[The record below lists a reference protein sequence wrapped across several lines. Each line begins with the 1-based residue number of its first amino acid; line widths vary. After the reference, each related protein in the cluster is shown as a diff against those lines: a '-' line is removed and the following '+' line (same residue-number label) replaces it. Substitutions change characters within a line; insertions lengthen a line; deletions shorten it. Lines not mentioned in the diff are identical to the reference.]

1 MTRRVRTRFAPSPTG
16 YLHIGSARTAVFS
29 WLVARHF
36 GGDFILR
43 IEDTDQERK
52 VDGAVKGILEE
63 FEWFGIRPD
72 EGPSHAELKQIGEY
86 WDGAPQL
93 GGKFGPYIQSLRRE
107 RYLAAANKLIEAG
120 AAYRCDCTA
129 EMLERE
135 RAEQMA
141 RKETPGYS
149 GYCRSRNVSADT
161 RHVVRFK
168 MPTRAEVRLEDAVKG
183 LVKWDN
189 VPLKDPVL
197 LKSDGLPT
205 YHLAVVVDDNE
216 MEITHVM
223 RSDEWLPSAP
233 LHILLYQAFGWEQP
247 IFAHLPAVLGTDG
260 KKLSK
265 RTGSTATSALRAEGY
280 LPEALFNFISL
291 IGWNPGEGEE
301 QEVFSRDELIKRFDI
316 AGINR
321 AGGVFD
327 YNKLGWMNGIYI
339 RNMQPLEFAEAAIET
354 LQKAGLK
361 VDRAKFD
368 QLAPMVQERLRT
380 MPEVVSMLDFM
391 FQTKIERDWSQFLKK
406 GLNLDQARKILD
418 RSELLLSELAE
429 FTKDSIEAA
438 LRPLAEEFSIK
449 LGVLLGVVRIAVT
462 GRSITPPLFESLAAL
477 GKAVTIDRIKECR
490 TLCETID
497 FSQFGKV
504 AA

>member
-16 YLHIGSARTAVFS
+16 HLHIGSARTAVFS

-52 VDGAVKGILEE
+52 VDGAIRGILEE

-72 EGPSHAELKQIGEY
+72 EGPSHDELRSIGEY
-86 WDGAPQL
+86 WEGAPKL
-93 GGKFGPYIQSLRRE
+93 GGNYGPYIQSLRRD
-107 RYLAAANKLIEAG
+107 RYLAAADTLIAHG
-120 AAYRCDCTA
+120 AAYRCDCTS

-149 GYCRSRNVSADT
+149 GYCRSRNVSADKK
-161 RHVVRFK
+161 HVVRFK

-197 LKSDGLPT
+197 MKSEGLPT
-205 YHLAVVVDDNE
+205 YHLAVVVDDHD
-216 MEITHVM
+216 MQISHVM

-233 LHILLYQAFGWEQP
+233 LHVLLYQAFGWEQP

-265 RTGSTATSALRAEGY
+265 RTGSTATNALRAEGY

-301 QEVFSRDELIKRFDI
+301 QEVFSREELVKRFDI
-316 AGINR
+316 SGINR

-339 RNMQPLEFAEAAIET
+339 RNMQANDFAAAAISKLET
-354 LQKAGLK
+354 AGLK
-361 VDRAKFD
+361 VNRAQFD
-368 QLAPMVQERLRT
+368 QLAPLVQERLRT
-380 MPEVVSMLDFM
+380 IPEIVPMLEFL
-391 FQTKIERDWSQFLKK
+391 FQEKLERDWSQFLKK
-406 GLNLDQARKILD
+406 GLDLDKARNILD
-418 RSELLLSELAE
+418 RSIELLSEVST
-429 FTKDSIEAA
+429 FVKDAIEGA
-438 LRPLAEEFSIK
+438 LRPLAEEFGIK

-462 GRSITPPLFESLAAL
+462 GRSVTPPLFESLAAL
-477 GKAVTIDRIKECR
+477 GKETTLVRLKECR
-490 TLCETID
+490 ALCETID
-497 FSQFGKV
+497 FTQFGK

>member
-52 VDGAVKGILEE
+52 VAGAIRGILEE

-72 EGPSHAELKQIGEY
+72 EGPSHEELRAVGEY
-86 WDGAPQL
+86 WDGAPTL
-93 GGKFGPYIQSLRRE
+93 GGKFGPYIQSLRRQ
-107 RYLAAANKLIEAG
+107 RYVAAANALIEQG

-149 GYCRSRNVSADT
+149 GYCRNRNVAADT
-161 RHVVRFK
+161 KHVVRFK

-183 LVKWDN
+183 LVKWDS

-197 LKSDGLPT
+197 LKSEGLPT
-205 YHLAVVVDDNE
+205 YHLAVVVDDHD
-216 MEITHVM
+216 MEISHVM

-233 LHILLYQAFGWEQP
+233 LHILLYQAFNWEQP

-280 LPEALFNFISL
+280 LPQALFNFISL

-301 QEVFSRDELIKRFDI
+301 QEVFSREDLIKRFDI
-316 AGINR
+316 GGINR

-339 RNMQPLEFAEAAIET
+339 RNMQPDEFATAAISKMQE
-354 LQKAGLK
+354 AGLK
-361 VDRAKFD
+361 VDKSQFD
-368 QLAPMVQERLRT
+368 QLAPLVQERLRT
-380 MPEVVSMLDFM
+380 IPEVVPMLEFL
-391 FQTKIERDWSQFLKK
+391 FQSKLERDWSQFLKK
-406 GLNLDQARKILD
+406 GLDLDKARGILD
-418 RSELLLSELAE
+418 RSIELLSSVDQFKKEVVE
-429 FTKDSIEAA
+429 GA
-438 LRPLAEEFSIK
+438 LRPLAEEFGIK

-462 GRSITPPLFESLAAL
+462 GRSVTPPLFESLVAL
-477 GKAVTIDRIKECR
+477 GRETTLERLKECR
-490 TLCETID
+490 VACESVD
-497 FSQFGKV
+497 FTQFGK

>member
-52 VDGAVKGILEE
+52 VDGAIRGILEE

-72 EGPSHAELKQIGEY
+72 EGPSHDELRAIGEY
-86 WDGAPQL
+86 WDQAPTL
-93 GGKFGPYIQSLRRE
+93 GGKYGPYIQSLRRQ
-107 RYLAAANKLIEAG
+107 RYAAAADSLIAKG
-120 AAYRCDCTA
+120 AAYRCDCSA

-149 GYCRSRNVSADT
+149 GYCRSRNVPAET
-161 RHVVRFK
+161 KHVVRFK
-168 MPTRAEVRLEDAVKG
+168 MPARAEVRLEDAVKG
-183 LVKWDN
+183 LVKWES

-197 LKSDGLPT
+197 LKSEGLPT
-205 YHLAVVVDDNE
+205 YHLAVVVDDHE
-216 MEITHVM
+216 MEISHVM

-233 LHILLYQAFGWEQP
+233 LHVLLYQAFGWELP

-265 RTGSTATSALRAEGY
+265 RTGSTATNALRAEGY

-301 QEVFSRDELIKRFDI
+301 QEVFSRAELIKRFDI
-316 AGINR
+316 SGINR

-327 YNKLGWMNGIYI
+327 YSKLGWMNGIYI
-339 RNMQPLEFAEAAIET
+339 RNMQSEDFATAAISK
-354 LQKAGLK
+354 LQAAGLT
-361 VDRAKFD
+361 VDRSKFD
-368 QLAPMVQERLRT
+368 QLAPLVQERLRT
-380 MPEVVSMLDFM
+380 IPEVVAMLEFL
-391 FQTKIERDWSQFLKK
+391 FQEDIERDWSQFLKK
-406 GLNLDQARKILD
+406 GLDLDKARKILD
-418 RSELLLSELAE
+418 RSIELLSTVEP
-429 FTKDSIEAA
+429 FTKDAVEAA
-438 LRPLAEEFSIK
+438 LRPLADEFSIK

-462 GRSITPPLFESLAAL
+462 GRSVTPPLFESLVAL
-477 GKAVTIDRIKECR
+477 GRATNLKRLKECR
-490 TLCETID
+490 ALCETID
-497 FSQFGKV
+497 FTQFGK